1 MNFKKIIIL
10 ITVFLFTIL
19 TMYSE
24 DTDSELI
31 KKKKQNFKN
40 YLRIAK
46 SSNPIAKIN
55 LLDRIMNEYDEM
67 KYSEEDIALVEIVV
81 FLSEE
86 GVLRKEYENQ
96 RLVNDFYDVRLKSVI
111 LLTKLGGDKARMG
124 LINLLYYEKNNSVII
139 AILQGLSVLGDTSKN
154 EALNAIMV
162 TYRNISNPSQD
173 YMLALI
179 YTLRDIVKGNSKVYN
194 DVLILLTEIRNRD
207 LKGIVKEAAY
217 EVMMELSKED

>member
-10 ITVFLFTIL
+10 FTVFLFTTL
-19 TMYSE
+19 NVYSE
-24 DTDSELI
+24 NTDSELI
-31 KKKKQNFKN
+31 KNKKQNFKN

-67 KYSEEDIALVEIVV
+67 KYSEEDTALVEIVV

-139 AILQGLSVLGDTSKN
+139 AILQGLAVLGDTSKN

-207 LKGIVKEAAY
+207 LKGIVKDAAY